1 MPGWARAQHTECQM
15 GLPPQAAW
23 QCDSPA
29 RHLCFHLDIHPR
41 LCEFKSSLHL
51 FVGRG
56 SQKVTS
62 QFSYKVYL
70 TAQSYHTP
78 HYFLQTSGRAN
89 SPWELVFS
97 TMGTL
102 IISLPTLLMLT
113 VPTDN
118 LPICLIQIKVNCLRS
133 YLSHNPV
140 SPIVPTGARDNLIS
154 HFSLGFL

>member
-15 GLPPQAAW
+15 GLSPQATW

-29 RHLCFHLDIHPR
+29 HRLCFHFGIHPR
-41 LCEFKSSLHL
+41 LCEFSSPLHL

-62 QFSYKVYL
+62 QFDYKMYL
-70 TAQSYHTP
+70 TAQPYHTP
-78 HYFLQTSGRAN
+78 RYFIQTSGRAN

-102 IISLPTLLMLT
+102 IVSLPTLLMLT

-118 LPICLIQIKVNCLRS
+118 LPICLIQIIQSQLPS
-133 YLSHNPV
+133 FLPV
-140 SPIVPTGARDNLIS
+140 TQ
-154 HFSLGFL
+154 LGFPH